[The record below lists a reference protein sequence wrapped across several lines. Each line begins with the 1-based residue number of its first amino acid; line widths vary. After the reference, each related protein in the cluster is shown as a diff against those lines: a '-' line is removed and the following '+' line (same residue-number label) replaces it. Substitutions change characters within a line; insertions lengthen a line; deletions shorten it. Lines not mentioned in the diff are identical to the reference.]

1 MAWLFNFASLCFLCY
16 CPAAKESSLEVTKF
30 GPLVYFYESKR
41 VLSTLLLQL
50 PLIASKKKTFKM
62 LYLEDYLESKWS
74 FVMDLVPLVMPEF
87 LLSDLAESVS
97 TVG

>member
-1 MAWLFNFASLCFLCY
+1 
-16 CPAAKESSLEVTKF
+16 
-30 GPLVYFYESKR
+30 
-41 VLSTLLLQL
+41 
-50 PLIASKKKTFKM
+50 M
-62 LYLEDYLESKWS
+62 LYLEDYLESKLS